1 MISLLWCF
9 YSLLLNI
16 AKVKP
21 SFCATLAFPSSQ
33 RSFVLFRVVSWIV
46 SRSIHE
52 LTRITQKTSLSVIRL
67 ANLQP
72 AAHSDA
78 AAILPGQLTNGIV
91 TETLKLGSQM
101 GIKSRKPMCPVH
113 DFESCT

>member
-16 AKVKP
+16 VKVKP
-21 SFCATLAFPSSQ
+21 SFCATLAFSSSQ

-52 LTRITQKTSLSVIRL
+52 FGRNNTKDVSQCNPFSEPATRGPLRCRCHSAWPIDEWYRDGNAQAR
-67 ANLQP
+67 QP
-72 AAHSDA
+72 
-78 AAILPGQLTNGIV
+78 NGNQV
-91 TETLKLGSQM
+91 
-101 GIKSRKPMCPVH
+101 P
-113 DFESCT
+113 